1 MTFPESQFHGME
13 TTRTVRLRVIDMMGV
28 VGPHQLLSS
37 ELSEV
42 GPYPEDMGSDM
53 IAGHWNVPGAC

>member
-1 MTFPESQFHGME
+1 ME